1 LSERLER
8 AVALTIRAGY
18 QLETEAFAF
27 LETVAQMRDP
37 VKLVEEAVKRMEGLS
52 EKPLFIGRD
61 LLEETAGK
69 IFPQIEEVKKPSV
82 IEAIGTFSAYAKDVD
97 ADVRVVEDP
106 TEKLSGT
113 GSVEVYLEYFRDR
126 FNRIQRILRRRM
138 DARDAVSISE
148 ALKAPVNSR
157 VKVVGMV
164 TEKRESKQRVLL
176 RIEDLEA
183 EAAVLVSSGSSREVL
198 ERARVLL
205 LDQVVCVGAVKGRN
219 DLLIAEELIWPD
231 VPQRKPQRASEPVF
245 AALISDLHVGSKM
258 FMEEAFHRFVLWLN
272 GKFGNAEMRR
282 IAGHVKYV
290 VIAGD
295 LVDGIGVYPNQMQEL
310 AIRDVYEQ
318 YREVSKFIEQI
329 PEYIEVIFTPGNH
342 DVSRNALPQ
351 PAILR
356 DYAEPL
362 HEARK
367 VRSHGN
373 PCVVRLHGVELLLFH
388 GRSLDDVIAA
398 APNMSF
404 QTPERAMRLLLRGRH
419 LAPVY
424 GKRTP
429 IAPEKRDFLV
439 IEAPPDIFHAG
450 HVHVLRYDTYRGTLL
465 VNSGAWQEQT
475 EYQRKMGLVPNPGIA
490 PIVNLQTLEVTPISF
505 TAATG

>member
-1 LSERLER
+1 MC
-8 AVALTIRAGY
+8 IRD
-18 QLETEAFAF
+18 
-27 LETVAQMRDP
+27 R
-37 VKLVEEAVKRMEGLS
+37 
-52 EKPLFIGRD
+52 
-61 LLEETAGK
+61 
-69 IFPQIEEVKKPSV
+69 
-82 IEAIGTFSAYAKDVD
+82 IGTFSAYAKDVD

-318 YREVSKFIEQI
+318 YRELSLIHI
-329 PEYIEVIFTPGNH
+329 
-342 DVSRNALPQ
+342 S
-351 PAILR
+351 
-356 DYAEPL
+356 EPT
-362 HEARK
+362 R
-367 VRSHGN
+367 
-373 PCVVRLHGVELLLFH
+373 P
-388 GRSLDDVIAA
+388 
-398 APNMSF
+398 
-404 QTPERAMRLLLRGRH
+404 
-419 LAPVY
+419 Y
-424 GKRTP
+424 
-429 IAPEKRDFLV
+429 
-439 IEAPPDIFHAG
+439 
-450 HVHVLRYDTYRGTLL
+450 
-465 VNSGAWQEQT
+465 
-475 EYQRKMGLVPNPGIA
+475 
-490 PIVNLQTLEVTPISF
+490 
-505 TAATG
+505 